1 MWEQGRE
8 GGREDLQNCP
18 ETVSFQSIQRLVY
31 TELALKV

>member
-8 GGREDLQNCP
+8 GGREDIQNSP
-18 ETVSFQSIQRLVY
+18 ETVSFQSNQQLVY